1 MSDTHVVV
9 VGAGPAG
16 IAAAHAASEA
26 GARVTLIDEH
36 PIDSSMMGLDIP
48 YLFGQRM
55 TPTVRDPGLMLQR
68 AVAANP
74 GIACAQ
80 EVGVDVQP
88 GVYVWGSF
96 RDRQNSRHVMQPVLG
111 LANDRETW
119 MLEYDR
125 LVLATGARDLSL
137 SFPGRD
143 LVGVVGAQG
152 MCALIEKYQAFSGTK
167 VAILG
172 SGDLALTSAALAL
185 DHGMEVAAIVEPG
198 PELRSPGA
206 LADDLKA
213 RGVPFYTSHS
223 VVEARGQREVE
234 SLVLS
239 SPSGTREISCDTVC
253 LAIGLVPS
261 VEIPYLTG
269 CDLRFDAHLGGYIPT
284 FDSSMQTSIDGVIV
298 AGDVCGIP
306 DVNGAADLARRQGG
320 RAGGS
325 AAGITDAYGETLT
338 QDVHPVSIP
347 AVQYWQFWRTS
358 LSNGESEDVTVCL
371 CEEVSRADLLA
382 VSPPRYLGW
391 PSRRMGNRGLATLF
405 EEAPVNLDR
414 LKRLTRAG
422 MGYCQGRRCREEVA
436 LISAQAAGV
445 DPSDVPIATYRTPA
459 RPLPLRSMWDTDET
473 EETRDDWPKWFKR
486 PTIKLE
492 SPNGGG

>member
-1 MSDTHVVV
+1 MSDPHVVV

-16 IAAAHAASEA
+16 VAAALAASEA
-26 GARVTLIDEH
+26 GAKVTLIDEH
-36 PIDSSMMGLDIP
+36 PIDYSMMGLDIP

-55 TPTVRDPGLMLQR
+55 TPTVRDQGLMLQR

-74 GIACAQ
+74 GIARAQ
-80 EVGVDVQP
+80 DAGVDVQP

-111 LANDRETW
+111 LGNDRETW

-125 LVLATGARDLSL
+125 LILATGARDLSL

-152 MCALIEKYQAFSGTK
+152 MCALIEKYQAFSGSRI
-167 VAILG
+167 AILG
-172 SGDLALTSAALAL
+172 SGDLAIAAAALAL
-185 DHGMEVAAIVEPG
+185 DHDIEVAAIVEPG
-198 PELRSPGA
+198 PEARSPGA
-206 LADDLKA
+206 LADHLKA
-213 RGVPFYTSHS
+213 RGVPFYTSYS
-223 VVEARGQREVE
+223 VVEARGSREVE

-239 SPSGTREISCDTVC
+239 SPSGTREILCDTVC

-261 VEIPYLTG
+261 VELPYLTG

-284 FDSSMQTSIDGVIV
+284 FDSNMQTSLDGVFV
-298 AGDVCGIP
+298 AGDICGIP
-306 DVNGAADLARRQGG
+306 DVNGAPDLAERQGV
-320 RAGGS
+320 RAGRS
-325 AAGITDAYGETLT
+325 AAGITDAYADALT
-338 QDVHPVSIP
+338 PEAKSGPIP
-347 AVQYWQFWRTS
+347 AVQYWQSWRAS
-358 LSNGESEDVTVCL
+358 LSNGEASEVAVCL
-371 CEEVSRADLLA
+371 CEEVSRADLQA

-391 PSRRMGNRGLATLF
+391 PSRRMGDRGLATLF
-405 EEAPVNLDR
+405 EEASVNLDR

-422 MGYCQGRRCREEVA
+422 MGYCQGRRCREEIA

-445 DPSDVPIATYRTPA
+445 DASDVPIATYRTPA

-492 SPNGGG
+492 SPNGGS

>member
-1 MSDTHVVV
+1 MSDLHVVV

-16 IAAAHAASEA
+16 IAAALTASEA
-26 GARVTLIDEH
+26 GAKVTLIDEH

-55 TPTVRDPGLMLQR
+55 TPTVRDQGLMLQR

-74 GIACAQ
+74 GIARAQ
-80 EVGVDVQP
+80 DAGVDVQP

-96 RDRQNSRHVMQPVLG
+96 RDRQNSRHVAKPVLG
-111 LANDRETW
+111 LGNDRETW

-152 MCALIEKYQAFSGTK
+152 MCALIEKYQAFSGSR

-172 SGDLALTSAALAL
+172 SGNLALAAAALAL
-185 DHGMEVAAIVEPG
+185 DHGIEVSAIVEPG
-198 PELRSPGA
+198 PEVRSPSP
-206 LADDLKA
+206 LTDNLEA

-239 SPSGTREISCDTVC
+239 SPSGTREIPCDTVC

-261 VEIPYLTG
+261 VELPYLTG
-269 CDLRFDAHLGGYIPT
+269 CDLRFDAQLGGYIPA
-284 FDSSMQTSIDGVIV
+284 FDSNMQTSIEGVFV

-306 DVNGAADLARRQGG
+306 DVNGAANLAERQGA

-325 AAGITDAYGETLT
+325 AAGITHAYAETLT
-338 QDVHPVSIP
+338 QEAQSGSIP
-347 AVQYWQFWRTS
+347 AVQYWQSWHAS
-358 LSNGESEDVTVCL
+358 LSNGEAGEVTICL

-391 PSRRMGNRGLATLF
+391 PSRHMGNRGLATLF

-422 MGYCQGRRCREEVA
+422 MGYCQGRRCREEIA
-436 LISAQAAGV
+436 LISAQAAGA
-445 DPSDVPIATYRTPA
+445 DPSDVPIATYRTPS
-459 RPLPLRSMWDTDET
+459 RPLPLRSMWDADET
-473 EETRDDWPKWFKR
+473 EETRADWPKWFKR

>member
-1 MSDTHVVV
+1 MSDPHVVV

-16 IAAAHAASEA
+16 IAAALTASEA

-55 TPTVRDPGLMLQR
+55 TPTVRDQGLMLQR

-74 GIACAQ
+74 GIARAQ
-80 EVGVDVQP
+80 EAGVDIRP

-96 RDRQNSRHVMQPVLG
+96 RDRQNSRQVTRPVLG
-111 LANDRETW
+111 LGNDRETW

-152 MCALIEKYQAFSGTK
+152 MCTLIEKYQAFSGTR

-206 LADDLKA
+206 LGDDLKG
-213 RGVPFYTSHS
+213 RGVLFYTSHS
-223 VVEARGQREVE
+223 IVEARGQREVE
-234 SLVLS
+234 VLVLS
-239 SPSGTREISCDTVC
+239 SPSGTCEISCDTVC

-261 VEIPYLTG
+261 VELPYLTD
-269 CDLRFDAHLGGYIPT
+269 CDLRFDAHLGGYIPV
-284 FDSSMQTSIDGVIV
+284 FDSNMQTSLDGVFV

-306 DVNGAADLARRQGG
+306 DVNGAVDLTERQGV
-320 RAGGS
+320 RAGRS
-325 AAGITDAYGETLT
+325 AAGITDEYAETLT
-338 QDVHPVSIP
+338 PEAQSGSMP
-347 AVQYWQFWRTS
+347 AVQYWQSWRSS
-358 LSNGESEDVTVCL
+358 LSSGDTGDVTVCL

-382 VSPPRYLGW
+382 VSPPLYLGW
-391 PSRRMGNRGLATLF
+391 PSRRMGNRGLTTLF

-445 DPSDVPIATYRTPA
+445 DASDVPLATYRTPA
-459 RPLPLRSMWDTDET
+459 RPLPLRSMWDTDES

>member
-1 MSDTHVVV
+1 MSDPHVVV

-16 IAAAHAASEA
+16 IAAALAASEA
-26 GARVTLIDEH
+26 GAKVSLIDEH

-55 TPTVRDPGLMLQR
+55 TPTVRDQGLMLQR

-74 GIACAQ
+74 GIARAQ
-80 EVGVDVQP
+80 EAGVDVQP

-111 LANDRETW
+111 LGNDRETW
-119 MLEYDR
+119 MIEYNR
-125 LVLATGARDLSL
+125 MVLAAGARDLSL

-152 MCALIEKYQAFSGTK
+152 MCALIEKYQAFSGTR

-172 SGDLALTSAALAL
+172 SGDLALATAALAL

-198 PELRSPGA
+198 PEIRSPGT

-239 SPSGTREISCDTVC
+239 SPSGTHEIPCDTVC

-261 VEIPYLTG
+261 VELPYLTG
-269 CDLRFDAHLGGYIPT
+269 CDFRFDAHLGGYIPA
-284 FDSSMQTSIDGVIV
+284 FDSNMQTSLDGVFV
-298 AGDVCGIP
+298 AGDICGIP
-306 DVNGAADLARRQGG
+306 DVNGAADLAGRQGE

-371 CEEVSRADLLA
+371 CEEVSRGDLLA

-391 PSRRMGNRGLATLF
+391 PSRRMGNRRLATLF
-405 EEAPVNLDR
+405 EEAPVSLDR

-436 LISAQAAGV
+436 LISAQAAGI
-445 DPSDVPIATYRTPA
+445 DASDVPIATYRTPA
-459 RPLPLRSMWDTDET
+459 RPLPLRSMWATDET
-473 EETRDDWPKWFKR
+473 EEARADWPKWFKR

>member
-1 MSDTHVVV
+1 MSDPHVVV

-16 IAAAHAASEA
+16 IAAALAASEA
-26 GARVTLIDEH
+26 GAKVSLIDEH

-55 TPTVRDPGLMLQR
+55 TPTVRDQGLMLQR

-74 GIACAQ
+74 GIARAQ
-80 EVGVDVQP
+80 EAGVDVQP

-96 RDRQNSRHVMQPVLG
+96 RDRQNSRQVTRPVLG
-111 LANDRETW
+111 LGNDRETW

-152 MCALIEKYQAFSGTK
+152 MCALIEKYQVFSGTR

-172 SGDLALTSAALAL
+172 SGDLALTAAALAL
-185 DHGMEVAAIVEPG
+185 DHGIEVAAIVEPG

-234 SLVLS
+234 SLVLYS
-239 SPSGTREISCDTVC
+239 SSGTHEIPCDTVC

-261 VEIPYLTG
+261 VELPYLTG
-269 CDLRFDAHLGGYIPT
+269 CDLRFDAHLGGYVPA
-284 FDSSMQTSIDGVIV
+284 FDSNMQTSIEGVFV
-298 AGDVCGIP
+298 AGTSAASPMRMAPPISPKGKECEPGGRQRELQTRTPRHSHPRPIP
-306 DVNGAADLARRQGG
+306 SLYPPSNTGSPGAPPCPTVRPEKWPSASARR
-320 RAGGS
+320 
-325 AAGITDAYGETLT
+325 
-338 QDVHPVSIP
+338 
-347 AVQYWQFWRTS
+347 
-358 LSNGESEDVTVCL
+358 
-371 CEEVSRADLLA
+371 
-382 VSPPRYLGW
+382 
-391 PSRRMGNRGLATLF
+391 
-405 EEAPVNLDR
+405 
-414 LKRLTRAG
+414 
-422 MGYCQGRRCREEVA
+422 
-436 LISAQAAGV
+436 
-445 DPSDVPIATYRTPA
+445 
-459 RPLPLRSMWDTDET
+459 
-473 EETRDDWPKWFKR
+473 
-486 PTIKLE
+486 
-492 SPNGGG
+492 

>member
-1 MSDTHVVV
+1 MSDPHVVV
-9 VGAGPAG
+9 VGAGLAG
-16 IAAAHAASEA
+16 IAAALSASEA

-55 TPTVRDPGLMLQR
+55 TATVRDQGLMLQR

-80 EVGVDVQP
+80 EAGVDVQP

-96 RDRQNSRHVMQPVLG
+96 RERQNSRHVTRPVLG
-111 LANDRETW
+111 LGNDRETW

-152 MCALIEKYQAFSGTK
+152 MCSLIERYQAFSGTR

-172 SGDLALTSAALAL
+172 SGELALTTAALAL
-185 DHGMEVAAIVEPG
+185 DHGIEVAAIVEPG
-198 PELRSPGA
+198 PEARSPGA
-206 LADDLKA
+206 LADDLKG
-213 RGVPFYTSHS
+213 RGVPFYTSHA
-223 VVEARGQREVE
+223 VIEARGSREVE

-239 SPSGTREISCDTVC
+239 SPSGTREILCDTVC

-261 VEIPYLTG
+261 VELPYLTG
-269 CDLRFDAHLGGYIPT
+269 CDLRFDAHLGGYIPA
-284 FDSSMQTSIDGVIV
+284 FDSNMQTSIDGIFV

-306 DVNGAADLARRQGG
+306 DVNGTPDLAERQGVRVG
-320 RAGGS
+320 RS
-325 AAGITDAYGETLT
+325 AAGITDTYAEALT
-338 QDVHPVSIP
+338 PEVQSGSMP
-347 AVQYWQFWRTS
+347 AVQYWQSWRSS
-358 LSNGESEDVTVCL
+358 LSNDEASEVTVCL

-391 PSRRMGNRGLATLF
+391 PSRRMGNRGLTTLF

-422 MGYCQGRRCREEVA
+422 MGYCQGRRCREEIA
-436 LISAQAAGV
+436 LISAQAA
-445 DPSDVPIATYRTPA
+445 DFDASDVPIATYRTPA
-459 RPLPLRSMWDTDET
+459 RPLPLRSMWDSDET

>member
-1 MSDTHVVV
+1 MSDPHVVV

-16 IAAAHAASEA
+16 IAAALAASEA

-48 YLFGQRM
+48 YLFGQHM

-68 AVAANP
+68 AIAANP
-74 GIACAQ
+74 GIARAQ
-80 EVGVDVQP
+80 EAGVDVQP

-111 LANDRETW
+111 LGNDRETW

-152 MCALIEKYQAFSGTK
+152 MCALIEKYQAFSGTR

-239 SPSGTREISCDTVC
+239 SPTGTREIPCDTIC
-253 LAIGLVPS
+253 FAIGLVPS

-269 CDLRFDAHLGGYIPT
+269 CDLRFDVHLGGYIPT

-306 DVNGAADLARRQGG
+306 DVNGAPDLAKKQGV
-320 RAGGS
+320 RAGLS
-325 AAGITDAYGETLT
+325 AAGIIDAYAETLT
-338 QDVHPVSIP
+338 PEAQTGSIP
-347 AVQYWQFWRTS
+347 VVQYWQSWRSS
-358 LSNGESEDVTVCL
+358 LSSRGTEDVTVCL

-459 RPLPLRSMWDTDET
+459 RPLPLRSMWATDET
-473 EETRDDWPKWFKR
+473 EETRADWPKWFKR
-486 PTIKLE
+486 PTIKLD

>member
-1 MSDTHVVV
+1 MSDPQVVV
-9 VGAGPAG
+9 VGSGPAG
-16 IAAAHAASEA
+16 IAAALAASEA

-55 TPTVRDPGLMLQR
+55 TPTVRDQGLMLQR

-80 EVGVDVQP
+80 EAGVDVQP

-111 LANDRETW
+111 LGNDRETW

-152 MCALIEKYQAFSGTK
+152 MCTLIEKYQAFSGTR

-198 PELRSPGA
+198 PELRSPGSFS
-206 LADDLKA
+206 DDLKG
-213 RGVPFYTSHS
+213 RGVPFYTSHA
-223 VVEARGQREVE
+223 VIEARGSREVE

-239 SPSGTREISCDTVC
+239 SPSGTREILCDTVC

-261 VEIPYLTG
+261 VELPYLTG
-269 CDLRFDAHLGGYIPT
+269 CDLRFDAHLGGYIPA
-284 FDSSMQTSIDGVIV
+284 FDSNMQTSIEGVFV

-306 DVNGAADLARRQGG
+306 DANGAADLAERQGA
-320 RAGGS
+320 RAGRS
-325 AAGITDAYGETLT
+325 AAGITDAHAETLT
-338 QDVHPVSIP
+338 PEAHSVSIP
-347 AVQYWQFWRTS
+347 AIQYWQSWRSS
-358 LSNGESEDVTVCL
+358 LSSGDTGEVAVCL
-371 CEEVSRADLLA
+371 CEEVSRADLQA

-391 PSRRMGNRGLATLF
+391 PSRSMGDRGLATLF

-473 EETRDDWPKWFKR
+473 EETRADWPKWFKR
-486 PTIKLE
+486 STIKLE

>member
-1 MSDTHVVV
+1 MSDPHVVV

-16 IAAAHAASEA
+16 IAAALAASEA
-26 GARVTLIDEH
+26 GAKVSLIDEH

-55 TPTVRDPGLMLQR
+55 TPTVRDQGLMLQR

-74 GIACAQ
+74 GIARAQ
-80 EVGVDVQP
+80 EAGVDIQP

-111 LANDRETW
+111 LGNDRETW
-119 MLEYDR
+119 MIEYNR

-152 MCALIEKYQAFSGTK
+152 MCALIEKYQAFSGTR

-172 SGDLALTSAALAL
+172 SGDLALATAALAL

-198 PELRSPGA
+198 PEVRSPGT

-223 VVEARGQREVE
+223 VVEARGSREVE

-239 SPSGTREISCDTVC
+239 SPTGTREIPCDTIC

-261 VEIPYLTG
+261 VELPYLTG
-269 CDLRFDAHLGGYIPT
+269 CDLRFDTRLGGYIPA
-284 FDSSMQTSIDGVIV
+284 FDSNMETSLEGVFV
-298 AGDVCGIP
+298 AGDVCGVP
-306 DVNGAADLARRQGG
+306 DANGAANLTERQGA
-320 RAGGS
+320 RAGRS
-325 AAGITDAYGETLT
+325 AAGIHDGFSDILVHGPRADA
-338 QDVHPVSIP
+338 QP
-347 AVQYWQFWRTS
+347 AVQYWQSWCSS
-358 LSNGESEDVTVCL
+358 LSNSEVGEVAVCL
-371 CEEVSRADLLA
+371 CEEVSRADLQA

-391 PSRRMGNRGLATLF
+391 PSRRMGDRGLATLF

-422 MGYCQGRRCREEVA
+422 MGYCQGRRCREEIA

-445 DPSDVPIATYRTPA
+445 DASDVPIATYRTPA

-473 EETRDDWPKWFKR
+473 EETRADWPKWFKR

>member
-1 MSDTHVVV
+1 MSDPQVVV

-16 IAAAHAASEA
+16 IAAALAASES

-55 TPTVRDPGLMLQR
+55 TPTVRDQGLMLQR
-68 AVAANP
+68 TVAANP
-74 GIACAQ
+74 GIVRAQ
-80 EVGVDVQP
+80 DAGVDVQP

-96 RDRQNSRHVMQPVLG
+96 RDRQNSRHVSKPVLG
-111 LANDRETW
+111 LGNDRETW
-119 MLEYDR
+119 MLDYDR

-152 MCALIEKYQAFSGTK
+152 MCALIEKYQAFSGRR

-172 SGDLALTSAALAL
+172 SGDLALATAALAL
-185 DHGMEVAAIVEPG
+185 DHGIEVAAIVEPG
-198 PELRSPGA
+198 PKLRSPGA
-206 LADDLKA
+206 LADDLKE
-213 RGVPFYTSHS
+213 RGVPFYVSHS

-239 SPSGTREISCDTVC
+239 SPSGTREIPCDTVC

-261 VEIPYLTG
+261 VELPYLTG
-269 CDLRFDAHLGGYIPT
+269 CDLRFDAHLGGYIPA
-284 FDSSMQTSIDGVIV
+284 FDSNMQTSIEGVFV

-306 DVNGAADLARRQGG
+306 DINGAANLTERQGA
-320 RAGGS
+320 RAGRS
-325 AAGITDAYGETLT
+325 AAGMTDVYAETLT
-338 QDVHPVSIP
+338 PEAQSGSIP
-347 AVQYWQFWRTS
+347 AVQYWQSWRSS
-358 LSNGESEDVTVCL
+358 LSNGEAGEVTVCL

-391 PSRRMGNRGLATLF
+391 PSRRMGNRGLTTLF

-459 RPLPLRSMWDTDET
+459 RPLPLRSMWDADET
-473 EETRDDWPKWFKR
+473 EETRADWPKWFKR